1 MPDELMGCWDPAT
14 STIWLDDRLSAAER
28 RSTLEHEL
36 VHAERGDGPC
46 ATEWHHAKQE
56 ASVDREAARRLIDVD
71 DLVKALLRCL
81 DEREVAEYLNVDVD
95 TVLTR
100 LAHLTPGETRLVEQ
114 RIAEAESSWGL
125 RRHLRRPRLSLPR
138 IRPSARPASTV
149 DPC

>member
-100 LAHLTPGETRLVEQ
+100 LAYLTPGETRMVEQ
-114 RIAEAESSWGL
+114 RMAEAEGAWGF
-125 RRHLRRPRLSLPR
+125 RRRLKRPRLSVPR
-138 IRPSARPASTV
+138 LSPRARTAPTV

>member
-1 MPDELMGCWDPAT
+1 MGCWDPAT

-46 ATEWHHAKQE
+46 ATAWHHAKQE

-81 DEREVAEYLNVDVD
+81 DEREVAEFLCVDVD

-100 LAHLTPGETRLVEQ
+100 LAFLSPGETRLVE
-114 RIAEAESSWGL
+114 RRMAEAEGSWGF

-138 IRPSARPASTV
+138 MLPRARTSPTV